1 MEGLGLHWH
10 YLYMLKSVSN
20 MYSRFGAFILFERI
34 FILRAVHQH
43 TVLDRMVEKM
53 QANGEV
59 APLEYLSY
67 VQRVFFLM
75 GGTALLTLVVN
86 GLTAGPLLIRLG
98 LVTPSECR
106 KKVVENYHQHL
117 VQYTLQEYVA
127 LLTEYRFRDVDFTVV
142 KTYIPFFGE

>member
-1 MEGLGLHWH
+1 MEGWGLHWH
-10 YLYMLKSVSN
+10 YLSMLKSVSI
-20 MYSRFGAFILFERI
+20 SIFGASFCLKDYTFSDSSPYQRTT
-34 FILRAVHQH
+34 A
-43 TVLDRMVEKM
+43 LDGLVGEM

-59 APLEYLSY
+59 APLAYLNM

-75 GGTALLTLVVN
+75 GGIALLTLVVN

-106 KKVVENYHQHL
+106 KKVVENYYQHL
-117 VQYTLQEYVA
+117 IQYTLKEYVA
-127 LLTEYRFRDVDFTVV
+127 LLTEDRFRDVDFTVV